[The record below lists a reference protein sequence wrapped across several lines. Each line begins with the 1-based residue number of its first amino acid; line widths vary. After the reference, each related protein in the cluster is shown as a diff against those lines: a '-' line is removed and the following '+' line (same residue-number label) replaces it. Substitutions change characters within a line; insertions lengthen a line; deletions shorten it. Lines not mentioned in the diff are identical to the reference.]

1 MAGLGAYR
9 ASRRIPC
16 RRWWTRGRRRRRGP
30 PCRCWRPE
38 SPSFSWSTPGTCPP
52 WARAWP
58 GSRARSFLAVF
69 GSRKWLMRMITL
81 GRCWFFWSEYSTRGG
96 PPPTRRYRHAS
107 SFRAPSW
114 AQSIDRGRGRS
125 RLKAFII
132 HAHAIPSHSSPF
144 GSRPS
149 HSNSP
154 KPPLTPPAGRT
165 RDTAPPPCFPCRT
178 ARAGA
183 PPPVECPAPAPARCC
198 PSRQPARR

>member
-30 PCRCWRPE
+30 PCRCWRPG

-69 GSRKWLMRMITL
+69 GSRKWLIEAL

-125 RLKAFII
+125 RLKAFYHTRSRDPLALLAFRVAPVTLEFFAQAAT
-132 HAHAIPSHSSPF
+132 HASCRKDSRYCTSS
-144 GSRPS
+144 
-149 HSNSP
+149 
-154 KPPLTPPAGRT
+154 LL
-165 RDTAPPPCFPCRT
+165 
-178 ARAGA
+178 
-183 PPPVECPAPAPARCC
+183 PV
-198 PSRQPARR
+198 